1 MNRNLLKHTALLLA
15 LSLGHAS
22 MAQRGYTRVQDSM
35 LEEARSLA
43 EAGQWSDAYLLYKRL
58 LPVDT
63 TFGDIYQETG
73 LCELHLPDMRGS
85 AESHF
90 ETAVRWGNT
99 EALYQL
105 ALIRHSQERFAEEI
119 ALLLKYNSARYRDVE
134 DKEVGRRMEMAHT
147 AKELVAHPVDLRIRN
162 LGPNINSAAHDY
174 CPLVT
179 ADGKTMY
186 FTSRRTGTLG
196 DLKDASGRAFEDI
209 FTATCTDG
217 NWDVAKNAGRPLN
230 TDGMDATVGIGKDGN
245 EMIIY
250 RADATQLDGDLFISS
265 KEQGS
270 WKEPVRMT
278 DAINSKA
285 HEPSATVSP
294 DGSEIY
300 FTSDRPGGYGGRD
313 LYRIRR
319 LPNGEWSLP
328 LNLGPK
334 INTPYDEDAP
344 FMHSDG
350 TTLFFSSNGHNT
362 MGGFDIFK
370 ASLTDPDM
378 NVWATPE
385 NMGYPLNTV
394 NDDIYFCLS
403 ADGRTGYFSSER
415 PNGLGGQ
422 DIYQAVFPVN
432 QIEFQLVRGMVVNGN
447 DVPLKAGI
455 TLTRPGN
462 KDPEGTYLT
471 NEKTGR
477 FLMAVRPGMDYHL
490 QVIAPGYDEWEKD
503 FHSDENYQ
511 DHIMNLD
518 ITLVRSEST
527 AGETSN
533 P

>member
-1 MNRNLLKHTALLLA
+1 
-15 LSLGHAS
+15 
-22 MAQRGYTRVQDSM
+22 MAQRGYSRTQDKM

-43 EAGQWSDAYLLYKRL
+43 YGEQWADAYLLYKGL

-63 TFGDIYQETG
+63 TFADVYQEAAVCEMNLPG
-73 LCELHLPDMRGS
+73 LRDL
-85 AESHF
+85 AEQHF
-90 ETAVRWGNT
+90 VTAANLGNT
-99 EALYQL
+99 EALYRL
-105 ALIRHSQERFAEEI
+105 ALVRHGQQRFDEELE
-119 ALLLKYNSARYRDVE
+119 LLAKYGRARYRDIDDAEIARQVRTA
-134 DKEVGRRMEMAHT
+134 GI
-147 AKELVAHPVDLRIRN
+147 AKELVLHPVDLRIRN
-162 LGPNINSAAHDY
+162 LGPHINSDEHDY

-179 ADGKTMY
+179 SDGGTMY

-196 DLKDASGRAFEDI
+196 SQKDASGRAFEDI
-209 FTATCTDG
+209 FTATSTDG
-217 NWDVAKNAGRPLN
+217 EWGKAKNAGRPLN
-230 TDGMDATVGIGKDGN
+230 TEAMDATVGLGKDGN
-245 EMIIY
+245 EMVIY
-250 RADATQLDGDLFISS
+250 RADATSLDGDLFIAS
-265 KEQGS
+265 KEQGT
-270 WKEPVRMT
+270 WKKPVRMT
-278 DAINSKA
+278 DAINSTY
-285 HEPSATVSP
+285 HDPSATISP

-300 FTSDRPGGYGGRD
+300 FTSDRPGGFGGRD

-378 NVWATPE
+378 NSWAAPE

-422 DIYQAVFPVN
+422 DIYQAVFPVS
-432 QIEFQLVRGMVVNGN
+432 QIEYQLVRGVVVNGN
-447 DVPLKAGI
+447 DEPLKASI

-462 KDPEGTYLT
+462 SDPEGTYAT
-471 NEKTGR
+471 SERTGR
-477 FLMAVRPGMDYHL
+477 YLMAVRPGMDYHV
-490 QVIAPGYDEWEKD
+490 QVSAPGYNEFELD
-503 FHSDENYQ
+503 FRSDENFQ

-518 ITLVRSEST
+518 FTLVRSEPT
-527 AGETSN
+527 AGGKIN